1 MKIEIIIKEAAAVF
15 GLTPEDI
22 LSFNRTSEVHA
33 ARVAVVYIADKYC
46 FNRRQ
51 IGEVINRDHSSV
63 TQAVAKA
70 KKLLAHE
77 PFWAEKVLKVED
89 RLIDIED
96 EPPVFIRS
104 QTPVEKADL
113 SGLENV
119 VLEILKSGQKL
130 FAGEIYAK
138 MNTDI
143 KAPSVRGKLQKLYH
157 AGKLGRTMVKGKY
170 TYHLPVEPAPP
181 REGVRLH
188 SFEGVNVTLP
198 VEPWLVN
205 DAVSV

>member
-1 MKIEIIIKEAAAVF
+1 MKIEIIIEKTAAVF
-15 GLTPEDI
+15 GLRPEDI

-33 ARVAVVYIADKYC
+33 ARVAVVYIADKHG

-51 IGEVINRDHSSV
+51 IGEGINRDHSSV

-70 KKLLAHE
+70 KKMLSME
-77 PFWAEKVLKVED
+77 PFWAEKVQKAEKSLPDNV
-89 RLIDIED
+89 L
-96 EPPVFIRS
+96 PVFIRS